1 VRIIALDIG
10 AKRTGI
16 AVTDPLQMIAT
27 GLEGINTHEL
37 VPFLTKYTLAEQV
50 ETIVVGQPKQMDYT
64 DSESWEQIQQV
75 VKKIT
80 EALGHIQ
87 LEYYDERFTSK
98 IAMQSMKMAGANK
111 KDMKNKKTVDM
122 ISATVLLQSY
132 LEHKSN
138 FKVLK

>member
-1 VRIIALDIG
+1 MDIG

-37 VPFLTKYTLAEQV
+37 VSFLTKYTLAEEV

-64 DSESWEQIQQV
+64 DSESWEHIQQV
-75 VKKIT
+75 VKKIS
-80 EALGHIQ
+80 EAFGHIQ

-98 IAMQSMKMAGANK
+98 IALQSMKMAGANK
-111 KDMKNKKTVDM
+111 KEMKNKKTVDM

-132 LEHKSN
+132 LEHKKN
-138 FKVLK
+138 F